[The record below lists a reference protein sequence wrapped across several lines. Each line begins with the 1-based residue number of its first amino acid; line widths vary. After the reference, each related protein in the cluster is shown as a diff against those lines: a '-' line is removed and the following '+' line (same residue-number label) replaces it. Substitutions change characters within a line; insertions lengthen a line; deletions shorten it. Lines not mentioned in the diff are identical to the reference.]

1 MHTFMEILRDH
12 LRYRRQIFKLA
23 KADLVK
29 TYKGAALGWAWAIIR
44 PTITIAVY
52 YFAFSVGLRRGTD
65 VSGFP
70 FFLWLLGGIVPWF
83 YITSVFTGGAASIRK
98 YSHLVTK
105 IRFPV
110 SVIPTFT
117 SMSHLVTNGIMTL
130 IVMLIFIAMGYWPDL
145 YWLQL
150 PLYFVMMFVFF
161 TVWALFAGMLSV
173 ISKDFLHLVQSS
185 TTALFWMSGIMY
197 DVSGINSPVLQAIML
212 YNPVTLIVNGY
223 RNCFIH
229 KVWFW
234 ENPVELRNYFIVLA
248 IMMVLAVRTYKKL
261 FRSIADVL

>member
-1 MHTFMEILRDH
+1 
-12 LRYRRQIFKLA
+12 
-23 KADLVK
+23 
-29 TYKGAALGWAWAIIR
+29 
-44 PTITIAVY
+44 
-52 YFAFSVGLRRGTD
+52 
-65 VSGFP
+65 
-70 FFLWLLGGIVPWF
+70 VPWF